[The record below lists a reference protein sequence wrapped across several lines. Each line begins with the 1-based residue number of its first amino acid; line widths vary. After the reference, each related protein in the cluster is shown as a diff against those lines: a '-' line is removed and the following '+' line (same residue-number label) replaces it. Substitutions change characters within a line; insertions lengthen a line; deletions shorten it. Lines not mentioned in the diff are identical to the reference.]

1 MADDAQRKGK
11 PTPPPL
17 IRDRARELRRV
28 STDAERILWSRL
40 RNGRLME
47 AKFRRQHPI
56 GPYVADFFCLEAKL
70 VVELDGGGHDEDDQ
84 RRLDQARTQY
94 LESCGYKVLRFWNN
108 EVSGNI
114 KGVLDTIA
122 GQLPASP
129 RGERPREARVR
140 DRSA

>member
-1 MADDAQRKGK
+1 MRGAKKNAPRAKVPHPALKDSAVLSRLGEEREDSAMADDAHREGK
-11 PTPPPL
+11 PTPAPL

-28 STDAERILWSRL
+28 STDAERI
-40 RNGRLME
+40 
-47 AKFRRQHPI
+47 P
-56 GPYVADFFCLEAKL
+56 
-70 VVELDGGGHDEDDQ
+70 
-84 RRLDQARTQY
+84 
-94 LESCGYKVLRFWNN
+94 N

-114 KGVLDTIA
+114 NGVLDTIA